1 MGIDI
6 ETIFDIG
13 TVEELHHKDEEKQIQ
28 EKSNDYMEI
37 IKEINK
43 LELQIKEARKE
54 ERKDLIFGL
63 TSLLCSCFIA
73 GMLDNDMIE
82 NLVMGACFLGT
93 GAILNDT
100 KRNIE
105 ETNKTLVPKLEE
117 LYEEYPELKNEKPK
131 VKILKRK

>member
-1 MGIDI
+1 MGTDI
-6 ETIFDIG
+6 ETIFDVEK
-13 TVEELHHKDEEKQIQ
+13 VEEIHYKDEKKQIQ

>member
-1 MGIDI
+1 MGTDI

-63 TSLLCSCFIA
+63 TSLLCACFVA

-117 LYEEYPELKNEKPK
+117 LYEEYPELKKEKPK

>member
-6 ETIFDIG
+6 ETIFDVEK
-13 TVEELHHKDEEKQIQ
+13 VEELHYKDEK
-28 EKSNDYMEI
+28 KSNDYMEI

-117 LYEEYPELKNEKPK
+117 LYEEYPELKNEKSK
-131 VKILKRK
+131 VKTLKRK